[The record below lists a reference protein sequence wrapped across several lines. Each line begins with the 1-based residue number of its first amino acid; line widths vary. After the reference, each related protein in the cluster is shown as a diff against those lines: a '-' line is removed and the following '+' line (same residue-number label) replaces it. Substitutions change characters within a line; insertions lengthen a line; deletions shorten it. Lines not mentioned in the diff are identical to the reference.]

1 MHAVRAI
8 RRPVVDRLCRMR
20 VDRKPTLKDVARE
33 ANVSLST
40 ASHAINGTA
49 PLTVEVRERVLEAAR
64 SLGYLENRR
73 QKATIATLRVVLL
86 AMTND
91 AAPQSD
97 LNMVSWTMLNGFRR
111 ECERRGIRI
120 VPFVSTSNR
129 LDPAEVGEVAAASNV
144 DGIVVL
150 NDDRQELVQALAALH
165 KPVVLIN
172 GEDPAMVVDT
182 VTAENRFGARL
193 GIEHLLSLGHRKVL
207 HITWKGRT
215 TIRRRYDGY
224 SDAFFAAGL
233 PVPADMIVEA
243 ESYEPECGERT
254 IQALL
259 QENPPLRNATAIF
272 CAADNLALGCLKAL
286 TEAGLR
292 VPEDVSVLG
301 FDDIMPATF
310 SAPPLSTI
318 QLPADRLGGAALSL
332 LEQRL
337 VAADPSRPA
346 HRLELGCR
354 LILRGSIAPPPK

>member
-1 MHAVRAI
+1 MHAARAF
-8 RRPVVDRLCRMR
+8 PTPMSDRFHLMKTP
-20 VDRKPTLKDVARE
+20 RKTTLKDVARE

-49 PLTVEVRERVLEAAR
+49 PLTLEVRDRVLETAR
-64 SLGYLENRR
+64 ALGYLESRR

-91 AAPQSD
+91 AAPHSD

-111 ECERRGIRI
+111 ECDRLGVRI
-120 VPFVSTSNR
+120 VPFVSATNR
-129 LDPAEVGEVAAASNV
+129 IDPDEVAEAAVAGNV
-144 DGIVVL
+144 DGIVIL
-150 NDDRQELVQALAALH
+150 NEDRPQLVQALAALQ

-193 GIEHLLSLGHRKVL
+193 GIEHLLSLGHRKIL

-224 SDAFFAAGL
+224 SDAFSSAGL
-233 PVPADMIVEA
+233 TVPPDMIVEV
-243 ESYEPECGERT
+243 ESYEPEWGEAAIRD
-254 IQALL
+254 LL

-286 TEAGLR
+286 HEAGLK

-301 FDDIMPATF
+301 FDDILPAAF
-310 SAPPLSTI
+310 SVPPLSTI
-318 QLPADRLGGAALSL
+318 ELPADRLGGAALTL
-332 LEQRL
+332 LEHRL
-337 VAADPSRPA
+337 VAADPSRPS

-354 LILRGSIAPPPK
+354 LVLRGSIAPPPK

>member
-1 MHAVRAI
+1 MKI
-8 RRPVVDRLCRMR
+8 
-20 VDRKPTLKDVARE
+20 DRKTTLKDVARE

-49 PLTVEVRERVLEAAR
+49 PLTTQVRERVLEAAR
-64 SLGYLENRR
+64 TLGYLENRR

-120 VPFVSTSNR
+120 VPYVSATSR
-129 LDPAEVGEVAAASNV
+129 LDPVAVAAAADADNV
-144 DGIVVL
+144 DGIVIL
-150 NDDRQELVQALAALH
+150 NDDRPQLVEALSGLAR
-165 KPVVLIN
+165 PVVLIN
-172 GEDPAMVVDT
+172 GEDPAMIVDT

-193 GIEHLLSLGHRKVL
+193 GIEHLLSLGHRNIL

-224 SDAFFAAGL
+224 SDAYLAAGL
-233 PVPADMIVEA
+233 TVPADMVIEV
-243 ESYEPECGERT
+243 ESYEPEWGEAAIRR
-254 IQALL
+254 LL
-259 QENPPLRNATAIF
+259 AEQRPLRNATAIF

-286 TEAGLR
+286 TEAGIR
-292 VPEDVSVLG
+292 VPDDVSVLG
-301 FDDIMPATF
+301 FDDIMPAAF
-310 SAPPLSTI
+310 SAPPISTI
-318 QLPADRLGGAALSL
+318 QLPADRLGGAALAL

-337 VAADPSRPA
+337 VAADPTRPA

-354 LILRGSIAPPPK
+354 LVLRGSIAPPPR

>member
-1 MHAVRAI
+1 MVGRFPLMKAQ
-8 RRPVVDRLCRMR
+8 
-20 VDRKPTLKDVARE
+20 KKTTLKDVARE

-49 PLTVEVRERVLEAAR
+49 SLTLEVRERVLETAR

-111 ECERRGIRI
+111 ECERLGVRI
-120 VPFVSTSNR
+120 VPFVSSTNR
-129 LDPAEVGEVAAASNV
+129 IDPEEVAEAARSGNV
-144 DGIVVL
+144 DGIVIL
-150 NDDRQELVQALAALH
+150 NEDRPQLVQALEALQ

-172 GEDPAMVVDT
+172 GEDPAMIVDT

-193 GIEHLLSLGHRKVL
+193 GIEHLLSLGHRRIL
-207 HITWKGRT
+207 HMTWKGRT

-224 SDAFFAAGL
+224 SDALLSAGL
-233 PVPADMIVEA
+233 AVPEDMIVEV
-243 ESYEPECGERT
+243 ESYEPEWGEAAMR
-254 IQALL
+254 ALL
-259 QENPPLRNATAIF
+259 QEDPPLRNATAIF
-272 CAADNLALGCLKAL
+272 CAADNLAFGCLKAL
-286 TEAGLR
+286 NEAGLS
-292 VPEDVSVLG
+292 VPNDVSVLG
-301 FDDIMPATF
+301 FDDIVASAF
-310 SAPPLSTI
+310 SSPPLSTI

-354 LILRGSIAPPPK
+354 LVLRGSIAPPPR

>member
-1 MHAVRAI
+1 MKI
-8 RRPVVDRLCRMR
+8 
-20 VDRKPTLKDVARE
+20 DRKTTLKDVAQQ

-40 ASHAINGTA
+40 ASHALNGTA
-49 PLTVEVRERVLEAAR
+49 PLTTLVRERVLEAAR

-120 VPFVSTSNR
+120 VPFVSATSR
-129 LDPAEVGEVAAASNV
+129 LDPVAVAQAADADNV

-150 NDDRQELVQALAALH
+150 NDDRSQLVQALSALG

-172 GEDPAMVVDT
+172 GEDPAMIVDT

-193 GIEHLLSLGHRKVL
+193 GIEHLLSLGHRNIL

-215 TIRRRYDGY
+215 TIRRRFDGY
-224 SDAFFAAGL
+224 SDAFLAAGF
-233 PVPADMIVEA
+233 PVPADMVIEV
-243 ESYEPECGERT
+243 ESYEPQWGETAIRR
-254 IQALL
+254 LL
-259 QENPPLRNATAIF
+259 AEERPLRNATAIF

-286 TEAGLR
+286 TEAGVR
-292 VPEDVSVLG
+292 VPDDVSVLG
-301 FDDIMPATF
+301 FDDIMPAAF
-310 SAPPLSTI
+310 SAPPLSTV

-337 VAADPSRPA
+337 VAADPTRPA

-354 LILRGSIAPPPK
+354 LVLRGSIAPPPK

>member
-1 MHAVRAI
+1 MTVE
-8 RRPVVDRLCRMR
+8 
-20 VDRKPTLKDVARE
+20 KKQTLKDVARA

-49 PLTVEVRERVLEAAR
+49 KLTVDVRERVLEAAR
-64 SLGYLENRR
+64 SLGYLESRR
-73 QKATIATLRVVLL
+73 QKATITTLRVVLL

-111 ECERRGIRI
+111 ACETRGVRI
-120 VPFVSTSNR
+120 VPLISPSNKIDADEVR
-129 LDPAEVGEVAAASNV
+129 EAAETGNV
-144 DGIVVL
+144 DGIVIL
-150 NDDRQELVQALAALH
+150 NDDRQDLVQKLSSQQR
-165 KPVVLIN
+165 PVVLIN

-193 GIEHLLSLGHRKVL
+193 GIEQLLNVGHRTIL

-224 SDAFFAAGL
+224 NDAFLAAGL
-233 PVPADMIVEA
+233 PLPINMVFEADG
-243 ESYEPECGERT
+243 YEPSHG
-254 IQALL
+254 QAAIRHLL
-259 QENPPLRNATAIF
+259 EEELPLRGATAIF

-286 TEAGLR
+286 SDAGVS
-292 VPEDVSVLG
+292 VPKDISVLG
-301 FDDIMPATF
+301 FDDIMPAAF
-310 SAPPLSTI
+310 SFPPLSTI

-337 VAADPSRPA
+337 LANDPSRPA

-354 LILRGSIAPPPK
+354 LILRDSIAPPPR